1 VTAALVM
8 PTFDADKELMFG
20 WYDQKEDKKKKLTA
34 KMTVRK

>member
-20 WYDQKEDKKKKLTA
+20 CYDQKEDKKKKLTA